1 MTDPQRNRIVA
12 AFDRELADT
21 PVPPELRSQAVR
33 AAVAARSE
41 RRHPRQQWALA
52 LVATVI
58 AFAIVAT
65 LVLGTRAL
73 HTVPSKVPPP
83 GPPPSPRGEAGVAY
97 DEAHGQ
103 MVLFG
108 GRTESQNFLDETW
121 TFDGKA
127 WTQMHPKVSPPG
139 RQMAGMAYDAARHQV
154 VLVGGTINQ
163 PGKTVQVP
171 LNDTWTWD
179 GRAWTQQHPANNAPA
194 VQQNMALAYDPI
206 SRMVIAFY
214 VESQGNSTPHTLGWN
229 GTDWLELH
237 PATQPPS
244 SYGSFAWDGT
254 RLIFLG
260 SPQQEGGRYLTKTWA
275 WDGSNWTRLSSSV
288 NQPPAQLFATAF
300 DAANGRVIAVS
311 GGETWTWDGTTWTRL
326 SLSKAPAGA
335 PYMAY
340 FPSLRKVLAWGDRW
354 SSRTGDLWSW
364 DGSTW
369 TLLQAVPSTPPANS
383 PTTTMSPA
391 LADTYIRKWVTTA
404 RPVLLPSQLPA
415 GFVEASVSPGAD
427 SFTVEYRT
435 DQRDKSI
442 YFGIVVANPPP
453 GTKQTVTQA
462 LKFRGV
468 TAQYQVYDPASPLSR
483 RWLMWNEPG
492 TMATQM
498 TKAAGVPYFLSTDG
512 LTDQEFWQLANS
524 LK

>member
-1 MTDPQRNRIVA
+1 VTDPRRERIVA
-12 AFDRELADT
+12 AFDRELARS
-21 PVPPELRSQAVR
+21 PLPPGLRAQAIR
-33 AAVAARSE
+33 GAVGNRGDS
-41 RRHPRQQWALA
+41 HPRRQWALA

-58 AFAIVAT
+58 AVAIVAT
-65 LVLGTRAL
+65 LVLGTRAVRN
-73 HTVPSKVPPP
+73 VPTTPP

-121 TFDGKA
+121 AFDGKA
-127 WTQMHPKVSPPG
+127 WTQMHPAASPTG

-154 VLVGGTINQ
+154 VLVGGMISQN
-163 PGKTVQVP
+163 GRQVP

-179 GRAWTQQHPANNAPA
+179 GRAWTQQHPANDAPA
-194 VQQNMALAYDPI
+194 VQQNMALAYDPK

-214 VESQGNSTPHTLGWN
+214 VEQTANGQPHTLGWN
-229 GTDWLELH
+229 GTDWQDLH
-237 PATQPPS
+237 PATQPGS
-244 SYGSFAWDGT
+244 SYGTFAWDGT
-254 RLIFLG
+254 RLIFIG
-260 SPQQEGGRYLTKTWA
+260 APQQEGGRYLTKTWA
-275 WDGSNWTRLSSSV
+275 WDGSNWSRLPSSV

-326 SLSKAPAGA
+326 SLSKAPTGA

-340 FPSLRKVLAWGDRW
+340 FPALKKVLAWGDRW
-354 SSRTGDLWSW
+354 SSRPPGDLWSF

-369 TLLQAVPSTPPANS
+369 TLLQAGPATAPSPNSLPGTMTPAEAE
-383 PTTTMSPA
+383 TA
-391 LADTYIRKWVTTA
+391 IRKLVVTA
-404 RPVLLPSQLPA
+404 RPVLVPSQLPA
-415 GFVEASVSPGAD
+415 GFVEASVNAAAD
-427 SFTVEYRT
+427 NFTVEYRT
-435 DQRDKSI
+435 SQRDKSI
-442 YFGIVVANPPP
+442 YFGIVVANPAP
-453 GTKQTVTQA
+453 GTKQTVTRA
-462 LKFRGV
+462 VTFRGV
-468 TAQYQVYDPASPLSR
+468 TAQYQVYDPASPLSQ

-492 TMATQM
+492 TMAP
-498 TKAAGVPYFLSTDG
+498 GVPYFLSTDG

>member
-12 AFDRELADT
+12 AFDRELAHT
-21 PVPPELRSQAVR
+21 QIPPDLRSQAVR
-33 AAVAARSE
+33 AAVAARKQ

-73 HTVPSKVPPP
+73 HTVPSKVPPS

-108 GRTESQNFLDETW
+108 GRTESQYFLDETW
-121 TFDGKA
+121 TFDGTS
-127 WTQMHPKVSPPG
+127 WTQMHPKVLPPG
-139 RQMAGMAYDAARHQV
+139 RHMAGMAYDAARHQV
-154 VLVGGTINQ
+154 ILVGGMISQN
-163 PGKTVQVP
+163 GRQVP

-194 VQQNMALAYDPI
+194 VQQNMALAYDPT

-214 VESQGNSTPHTLGWN
+214 VESVPNGTPHTLGWN
-229 GTDWLELH
+229 GTDWQELH
-237 PATQPPS
+237 PANQPGS
-244 SYGSFAWDGT
+244 SYGTFAWDGT

-260 SPQQEGGRYLTKTWA
+260 APQQEGGRYLTKTWA
-275 WDGSNWTRLSSSV
+275 WDGSNWSRLTSSV

-326 SLSKAPAGA
+326 SLSKAPTGA

-340 FPSLRKVLAWGDRW
+340 FPALKKVLAWGDRW
-354 SSRTGDLWSW
+354 SSRPSGDLWSF

-369 TLLQAVPSTPPANS
+369 TQ
-383 PTTTMSPA
+383 
-391 LADTYIRKWVTTA
+391 
-404 RPVLLPSQLPA
+404 RP
-415 GFVEASVSPGAD
+415 
-427 SFTVEYRT
+427 R
-435 DQRDKSI
+435 
-442 YFGIVVANPPP
+442 
-453 GTKQTVTQA
+453 
-462 LKFRGV
+462 
-468 TAQYQVYDPASPLSR
+468 
-483 RWLMWNEPG
+483 
-492 TMATQM
+492 
-498 TKAAGVPYFLSTDG
+498 
-512 LTDQEFWQLANS
+512 
-524 LK
+524 